1 MPVGR
6 FILNWR
12 TCGDVV
18 ESKAERGRL
27 VEWVSSYKRNY
38 VLGNEFRKYKRSWL
52 GIYGRVIAEYSARRD
67 ASVQFSA
74 WWKHGHKYHSLFATT
89 EEFMLLAKF
98 PLTLLVEFA
107 VTQACFNMAG
117 VLRTHRGSYSECTCC
132 GLQTSAHWMLY
143 LFLYWLDSVE
153 VSP

>member
-6 FILNWR
+6 FILNRR
-12 TCGDVV
+12 TCRDVV

-27 VEWVSSYKRNY
+27 VECHHINVITCWVMSFVNINAVDWAY
-38 VLGNEFRKYKRSWL
+38 
-52 GIYGRVIAEYSARRD
+52 IYIHGRVIAEYSVRRD
-67 ASVQFSA
+67 ASVQISS

-89 EEFMLLAKF
+89 EEFMLL
-98 PLTLLVEFA
+98 TVLVEFA
-107 VTQACFNMAG
+107 VNQACFSMAG
-117 VLRTHRGSYSECTCC
+117 VLRTHRGSYCECTC

-143 LFLYWLDSVE
+143 LFLYWLDSVG